1 MQVSI
6 LVTSRGREE
15 RWQNLEK
22 LQKINFQKFMK
33 SLMIV
38 FNQAH
43 SQVIMEIL
51 DNCSVRGFTKWVD
64 VQGRG
69 TERGEPHYGSHAWP
83 SKNMAIMAVVEEELL
98 PKLIKELKNLNQLA
112 EKQGLRVF
120 SWDAESLV

>member
-1 MQVSI
+1 
-6 LVTSRGREE
+6 VTLRGREE